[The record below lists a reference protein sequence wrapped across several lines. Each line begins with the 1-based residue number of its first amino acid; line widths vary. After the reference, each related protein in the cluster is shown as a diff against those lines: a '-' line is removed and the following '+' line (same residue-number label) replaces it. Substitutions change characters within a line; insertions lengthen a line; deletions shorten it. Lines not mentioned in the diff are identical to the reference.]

1 VIAMTD
7 THRTASA
14 APRTGNAAG
23 DEPVGELVQRA
34 TEQLTDLV
42 RGEMRL
48 ARAEMTEKGKRFQK
62 GGGLFGGAGVLGFVT
77 LQALVA
83 TAIAALAVPLPVWAA
98 ALIVTGVLAV
108 ATGLTALAGR
118 KQVRGATPPA
128 PQQTIDNVKADV
140 AEIKESAQR

>member
-1 VIAMTD
+1 MTD
-7 THRTASA
+7 THRTAPA
-14 APRTGNAAG
+14 APRSGSAQAG

-48 ARAEMTEKGKRFQK
+48 AQAEMTEKGKRFGK

-83 TAIAALAVPLPVWAA
+83 TVIAALAVPLPVWAA
-98 ALIVTGVLAV
+98 ALIVTGVLAM

-118 KQVRGATPPA
+118 KEVRSATPPA
-128 PQQTIDNVKADV
+128 PQQTIDSVKADV

>member
-1 VIAMTD
+1 MAD
-7 THRTASA
+7 TNRTTSA
-14 APRTGNAAG
+14 AARPTTAPTAG
-23 DEPVGELVQRA
+23 DEPVSELVQRA
-34 TEQLTDLV
+34 TTQLTELV

-48 ARAEMTEKGKRFQK
+48 ARAEMTEKGKRFGK

-83 TAIAALAVPLPVWAA
+83 TVIAALAVPLPVWAA
-98 ALIVTGVLAV
+98 ALIVTAVLAV

-118 KQVRGATPPA
+118 KQVRQATPPA
-128 PQQTIDNVKADV
+128 PQRTIDSVKADV

>member
-1 VIAMTD
+1 M
-7 THRTASA
+7 HRTAPA
-14 APRTGNAAG
+14 APSSGSAQAG

-48 ARAEMTEKGKRFQK
+48 AQAEMTEKGKRFGK

-83 TAIAALAVPLPVWAA
+83 TVIAALAVPLPVWAA
-98 ALIVTGVLAV
+98 ALIVTGVLAL

-118 KQVRGATPPA
+118 KEVRSATPPA
-128 PQQTIDNVKADV
+128 PQQTIDSVKADV

>member
-1 VIAMTD
+1 MTE
-7 THRTASA
+7 THRTAPA
-14 APRTGNAAG
+14 APRPGSAAAAG

-48 ARAEMTEKGKRFQK
+48 AQAEMTDKGKRFGK

-83 TAIAALAVPLPVWAA
+83 TVIAALAVPLPVWAA

-118 KQVRGATPPA
+118 KQVRSATPPA
-128 PQQTIDNVKADV
+128 PQRTIDSVKADV